1 MKRLFLY
8 ILPFF
13 ILALTACHST
23 VHEHP
28 DAGDALVT
36 LTMKV
41 KTAGPEIYS
50 VIEYSGES
58 RVIFDA
64 KDYRFPNSR
73 SDISATLSQH
83 LAKTAVDTEYW
94 DMRLVW
100 ELYDGSRDDI
110 RNGNATLIQR
120 DTTII
125 DFNQET
131 PYHTIQFHAP
141 SGRYTLLAWSDFTPK
156 GSLDDHYYDTHDL
169 NVLHSE
175 LELRRACKN
184 NDQRDCFSQAYDF
197 EVSRVDFQGQERYY
211 ETTLIRPQGRYVILA
226 TDYDTYLH
234 LSSTPVEQNDVSIT
248 YPSFIN
254 VDYSVLEEKPRDG
267 VTGMS
272 YTMHPRIYEFD
283 EQTTVCVAD
292 DYSFVNG
299 EVSYV
304 NVNMAVYN
312 PQGSQLSTNRNIEI
326 PLYADYLT
334 VIVGK
339 FLATSKGS
347 GGIKVDDG
355 FEDEFIIPYSH
366 MMTTNGK

>member
-1 MKRLFLY
+1 MKRLLIY
-8 ILPFF
+8 ILP
-13 ILALTACHST
+13 IIVLALTGCHST

-28 DAGDALVT
+28 DAGDAFVT

-50 VIEYSGES
+50 VIEYTNES
-58 RVIFDA
+58 RVIFSA

-73 SDISATLSQH
+73 SDIRSTLSQH
-83 LAKTAVDTEYW
+83 LAKTAVDTEKW

-100 ELYDGSRDDI
+100 ELYDGTREDI
-110 RNGNATLIQR
+110 RNGNAALIQR
-120 DTTII
+120 DTAII
-125 DFNQET
+125 DFSQEM
-131 PYHTIQFHAP
+131 PYHTIQFKAP
-141 SGRYTLLAWSDFTPK
+141 SGRYTLLAWSDFIPK
-156 GSLDDHYYDTHDL
+156 GTINDYYYDTHDL
-169 NVLHSE
+169 NILHSE
-175 LELRRACKN
+175 LELRRTCEN

-197 EVSRVDFQGQERYY
+197 EISRVDFNGQKRYY

-226 TDYDTYLH
+226 TDYDTYLN
-234 LSSTPVEQNDVSIT
+234 LSSTPVEQNNVSIV

-272 YTMHPRIYEFD
+272 YSMQPRVYDFE

-299 EVSYV
+299 EISYV

-312 PQGSQLSTNRNIEI
+312 PQGAQLSTNKNIEI

-355 FEDEFIIPYSH
+355 FENEVIIPYSS
-366 MMTTNGK
+366 MITTQ

>member
-1 MKRLFLY
+1 MKRLLIY
-8 ILPFF
+8 ILPFIAF
-13 ILALTACHST
+13 ALTGCHSSI
-23 VHEHP
+23 HEHP

-36 LTMKV
+36 LSMKV

-50 VIEYSGES
+50 VIEYTNTS
-58 RVIFDA
+58 RVIYNA

-73 SDISATLSQH
+73 SEISEMLSHH
-83 LAKTAVDTEYW
+83 LSKTAVDTEKW

-100 ELYDGSRDDI
+100 ELYAGSREDI
-110 RNGNATLIQR
+110 RNGNAVLMQR
-120 DTTII
+120 DSTII
-125 DFNQET
+125 DFNQEM
-131 PYHTIQFHAP
+131 PYHTIQFLAP
-141 SGRYTLLAWSDFTPK
+141 SGRYTLLAWCDFTPK

-169 NVLHSE
+169 NVLHSN
-175 LELRRACKN
+175 LELRRACDN
-184 NDQRDCFSQAYDF
+184 NDQRDCFAQAYDF
-197 EVSRVDFQGQERYY
+197 EVARVDFYGQERYY

-226 TDYDTYLH
+226 TDYDAYLN
-234 LSSTPVEQNDVSIT
+234 LSSTPVEQNNVSIV

-267 VTGMS
+267 ATGLS
-272 YTMHPRIYEFD
+272 YSMHPRIYDFE

-304 NVNMAVYN
+304 NVNMEVLN
-312 PQGSQLSTNRNIEI
+312 PQGTRLSTNRNIEI

-355 FEDEFIIPYSH
+355 FDDEFIVPYSY
-366 MMTTNGK
+366 MMTTK